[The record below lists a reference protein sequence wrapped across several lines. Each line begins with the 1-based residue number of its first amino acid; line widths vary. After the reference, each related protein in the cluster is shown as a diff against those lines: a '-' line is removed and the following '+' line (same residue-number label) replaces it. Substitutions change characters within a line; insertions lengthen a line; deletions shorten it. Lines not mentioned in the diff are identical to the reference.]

1 MHIYLHVCQGKY
13 SLQSHKAKQTSFS
26 HSGCIKML
34 MQAHSSGMDTS
45 ALYNMR
51 VWFGFACYAKDVSKV
66 GTLSSTLTKPKL
78 K

>member
-1 MHIYLHVCQGKY
+1 
-13 SLQSHKAKQTSFS
+13 
-26 HSGCIKML
+26 ML